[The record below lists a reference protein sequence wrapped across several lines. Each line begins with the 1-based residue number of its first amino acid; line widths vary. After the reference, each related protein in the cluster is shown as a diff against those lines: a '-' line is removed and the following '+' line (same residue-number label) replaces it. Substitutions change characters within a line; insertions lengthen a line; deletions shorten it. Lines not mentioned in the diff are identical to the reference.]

1 MEKQNKGA
9 IFKNE
14 NKSNEKHPDYRGKIN
29 WGGTDIEV
37 SMWVNKS
44 KEGKSYFSV
53 SLQEPYKKMENSS
66 DKMRNAPLQIDDDLP
81 F

>member
-66 DKMRNAPLQIDDDLP
+66 DKMRNAPLELDDDLP

>member
-14 NKSNEKHPDYRGKIN
+14 NKTNEKHPDYRGKIN
-29 WGGTDIEV
+29 WGGTEIEV
-37 SMWVNKS
+37 SMWINKS

-66 DKMRNAPLQIDDDLP
+66 DKMRNAPLELDDDLP

>member
-29 WGGTDIEV
+29 WGGTEIEV

-66 DKMRNAPLQIDDDLP
+66 DKMRNAPSQIDDDLP

>member
-53 SLQEPYKKMENSS
+53 SLQEPYKKMENTS
-66 DKMRNAPLQIDDDLP
+66 DKMRNAPLELDDDLP

>member
-14 NKSNEKHPDYRGKIN
+14 NKTNEKHPDYRGKIN

-53 SLQEPYKKMENSS
+53 SLQEPYKKMENTS
-66 DKMRNAPLQIDDDLP
+66 DKMRNAPLELDDDLP

>member
-29 WGGTDIEV
+29 WGGTEIEV

-53 SLQEPYKKMENSS
+53 SLQEPYKKMENTS
-66 DKMRNAPLQIDDDLP
+66 DKMRNAPLELDDDLP

>member
-29 WGGTDIEV
+29 WGGTEIEV

-66 DKMRNAPLQIDDDLP
+66 DKMRNAPLELDDDLP

>member
-14 NKSNEKHPDYRGKIN
+14 NKTNEKHPDYRGKIN
-29 WGGTDIEV
+29 WGGIEIEV

-66 DKMRNAPLQIDDDLP
+66 DKMRNAPLELDDDLP

>member
-14 NKSNEKHPDYRGKIN
+14 NKTNEKHPDYRGKIN
-29 WGGTDIEV
+29 WGGTEIEV

-53 SLQEPYKKMENSS
+53 SLQEPYKKMENTS
-66 DKMRNAPLQIDDDLP
+66 DKMRNAPLELDDDLP

>member
-14 NKSNEKHPDYRGKIN
+14 NKSNDKHPDYRGKIN
-29 WGGTDIEV
+29 WGGIEIEV

-53 SLQEPYKKMENSS
+53 SLQEPYKKMENTS
-66 DKMRNAPLQIDDDLP
+66 DKMRNAPLELDDDLP

>member
-29 WGGTDIEV
+29 WGGTEIEV

-53 SLQEPYKKMENSS
+53 RLQEPYKKMENTS
-66 DKMRNAPLQIDDDLP
+66 DKMRNAPLELDDDLP